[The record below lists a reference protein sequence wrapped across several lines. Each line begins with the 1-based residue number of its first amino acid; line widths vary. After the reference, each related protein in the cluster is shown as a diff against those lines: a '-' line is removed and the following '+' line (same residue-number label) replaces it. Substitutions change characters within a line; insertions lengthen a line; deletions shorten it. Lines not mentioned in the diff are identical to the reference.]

1 MSDGTRRARPSWDW
15 TSEAR
20 ARARF
25 LQSGRW
31 CWGPSLRCRP
41 PAAPPV
47 TDRPGR
53 PPPPPLAAPRRKWQ
67 PERTAG
73 VGRGG
78 RGETVRSGR
87 RPWGGGPAGGL
98 TCSGEGP
105 PTPARGKS
113 KMAAL
118 AETEKDRGGGSGS
131 GPRDARLRLARGRR
145 EWGVGRVWQP
155 RASQLQSPA
164 CLAHP
169 NILIGG
175 GCWGRAASWRW
186 PCPQRPIVSYLTFCL
201 GPNGGTAWS
210 LVSVYTWLGC
220 CSLMNSS
227 STRRES
233 QEMLPC

>member
-1 MSDGTRRARPSWDW
+1 MGRGKLDPPGTGPARP
-15 TSEAR
+15 ELG
-20 ARARF
+20 ARF

-47 TDRPGR
+47 TDRQGR

-87 RPWGGGPAGGL
+87 RPWGGGPARGL

-118 AETEKDRGGGSGS
+118 AETEKDRGGGGGS
-131 GPRDARLRLARGRR
+131 GPRDARLRLARGRQ
-145 EWGVGRVWQP
+145 EWGWGGYGSHAPPNYKAQP
-155 RASQLQSPA
+155 ASRTP
-164 CLAHP
+164 
-169 NILIGG
+169 IL
-175 GCWGRAASWRW
+175 
-186 PCPQRPIVSYLTFCL
+186 
-201 GPNGGTAWS
+201 
-210 LVSVYTWLGC
+210 
-220 CSLMNSS
+220 
-227 STRRES
+227 
-233 QEMLPC
+233 